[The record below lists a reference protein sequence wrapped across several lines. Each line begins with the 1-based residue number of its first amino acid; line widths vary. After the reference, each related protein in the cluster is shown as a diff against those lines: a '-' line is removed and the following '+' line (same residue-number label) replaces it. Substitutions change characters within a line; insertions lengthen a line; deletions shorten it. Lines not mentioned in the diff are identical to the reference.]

1 MPFVPLVESFQMV
14 PCVPSS
20 SHGVPVYMSWT
31 SAWTPPPR
39 VLAKGDPH
47 LSSIPHGCTAHT
59 WHGRSRLTGT
69 PQRWALMI
77 SPLCICRRC
86 GRDGRRGRCRRA
98 GTQGQ
103 KRDRGGYTVSGY
115 VSQVWEEVWEV
126 SGADAAAAAAG
137 RLPRSGFDIM
147 AGARFVL
154 QRGGGAVR
162 SGPVAGG
169 AA

>member
-1 MPFVPLVESFQMV
+1 MYVT
-14 PCVPSS
+14 
-20 SHGVPVYMSWT
+20 GVGHT
-31 SAWTPPPR
+31 S
-39 VLAKGDPH
+39 
-47 LSSIPHGCTAHT
+47 LSSASIRSGEIIIPIKCGTKGYPSPILDSARVHCAHLAREESA
-59 WHGRSRLTGT
+59 HRA
-69 PQRWALMI
+69 PQRWAFDDL
-77 SPLCICRRC
+77 SPLHMQALRQ
-86 GRDGRRGRCRRA
+86 GRVSRPVSKGMHA
-98 GTQGQ
+98 GHKSEMGAGQ
-103 KRDRGGYTVSGY
+103 VSGY

-137 RLPRSGFDIM
+137 RLPRSGFDIV

>member
-1 MPFVPLVESFQMV
+1 MT
-14 PCVPSS
+14 
-20 SHGVPVYMSWT
+20 GVGHT
-31 SAWTPPPR
+31 S
-39 VLAKGDPH
+39 
-47 LSSIPHGCTAHT
+47 LSSASIRSGEIIIPIKCGTKGGPSPILGSARGVHSTPG
-59 WHGRSRLTGT
+59 TGGVGSLGL
-69 PQRWALMI
+69 PRGGHLMI

-103 KRDRGGYTVSGY
+103 KQDRGGYTVSGY

-126 SGADAAAAAAG
+126 SGADAAGAAAG

>member
-1 MPFVPLVESFQMV
+1 MYVT
-14 PCVPSS
+14 
-20 SHGVPVYMSWT
+20 GVGHT
-31 SAWTPPPR
+31 S
-39 VLAKGDPH
+39 
-47 LSSIPHGCTAHT
+47 LSSASIRSGEIIIPSKM
-59 WHGRSRLTGT
+59 WHQRGTLTYPRFRTGALRTPGT
-69 PQRWALMI
+69 GGVGSPGLPRGGHLMI